1 MSGPRRFWLVAAL
14 ALALL
19 GRTGLPSHAQ
29 PADESAE
36 AMNARLAGATVNR
49 VGPSYLYPDHA
60 TTPGVVNPDITQA
73 NIQQTICT
81 RGWTATVR
89 PPASYIGPPQAAAC
103 RGPGDRSKPRSLRR
117 GLLHLTGARRTPPR
131 RPEPVARALGHAR
144 ASAHVPRSVPVAPRR
159 GQGQGHDRER
169 AQPGGLP
176 IRDRRLMREAHL
188 CLRRI
193 E

>member
-1 MSGPRRFWLVAAL
+1 MTGPRRFWLVATL

-19 GRTGLPSHAQ
+19 SRTGLPSHAQ

-60 TTPGVVNPDITQA
+60 TTPGVVNPHITQA

-89 PPASYIGPPQAAAC
+89 PPASYTGHLKQQLAAAQATDRSPAHYDEDHFISLELGGHPHDARNLSPERWGTPAQPPTS
-103 RGPGDRSKPRSLRR
+103 RGPFPSHLVGAKAKNTTENALNREVCRSEIGD
-117 GLLHLTGARRTPPR
+117 
-131 RPEPVARALGHAR
+131 
-144 ASAHVPRSVPVAPRR
+144 
-159 GQGQGHDRER
+159 
-169 AQPGGLP
+169 
-176 IRDRRLMREAHL
+176 
-188 CLRRI
+188 
-193 E
+193 